1 MLPRDNRLAPTSSSS
16 NNLSILPATCSNLC
30 SAKPRRLQPAATTST
45 TTTTTS
51 RTQGPLGLWAEKS
64 HRTAFVVALV
74 VPAVRALLVRR
85 TTSSISTENIT
96 YILNVARTHGIGNAA
111 GGKHPSQIKVSIFV
125 CTTDVMMKPDLK
137 KMFLFSGR
145 TKNFVKK
152 AAGFIVRWNSVVDC
166 RFN

>member
-1 MLPRDNRLAPTSSSS
+1 MTLPHDNRLAPTSSSS

-30 SAKPRRLQPAATTST
+30 SGKPRRLQPA

-51 RTQGPLGLWAEKS
+51 RTQGRSLWAEKS

-152 AAGFIVRWNSVVDC
+152 AAGFIVR
-166 RFN
+166 

>member
-16 NNLSILPATCSNLC
+16 NNLSILPARCSNLC
-30 SAKPRRLQPAATTST
+30 LAKPRRLQPA
-45 TTTTTS
+45 TTTTS
-51 RTQGPLGLWAEKS
+51 RTQGPLGFWAEKS

-85 TTSSISTENIT
+85 TTSSISTENIH
-96 YILNVARTHGIGNAA
+96 ILNVACTYGIDSIN
-111 GGKHPSQIKVSIFV
+111 KVSIL
-125 CTTDVMMKPDLK
+125 CTTNMMMKPDLK

-152 AAGFIVRWNSVVDC
+152 AAGFIVW
-166 RFN
+166 

>member
-1 MLPRDNRLAPTSSSS
+1 MTLPHDNRLAPTSSSS
-16 NNLSILPATCSNLC
+16 NNLSILPARCSNLC
-30 SAKPRRLQPAATTST
+30 LAKPRRLQPA
-45 TTTTTS
+45 TTTTS
-51 RTQGPLGLWAEKS
+51 RTQGPLGFWAEKS

-85 TTSSISTENIT
+85 ITSSISTENIT

-152 AAGFIVRWNSVVDC
+152 AAGFIVR
-166 RFN
+166 